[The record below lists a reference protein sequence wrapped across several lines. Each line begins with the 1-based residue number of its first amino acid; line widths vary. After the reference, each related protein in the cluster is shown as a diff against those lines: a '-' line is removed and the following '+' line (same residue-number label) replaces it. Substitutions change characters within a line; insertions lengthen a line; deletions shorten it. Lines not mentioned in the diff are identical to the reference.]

1 MGTGCLDKMQQAA
14 PPPPPQPFHPQ
25 QNVQQMQF
33 QQGMVVVHA
42 AGDQPQPKPQ
52 GCCPSLCYDR
62 RYQMKLTTWGSIVS
76 VFGFLAWVLFANLGL
91 VALAVLGF
99 FVMLIAG
106 IVGVVGCILYC
117 SSRHPEDEGLPQ
129 VHMVQIPAAQPQT
142 TAMPVADPNVA
153 VGQVTMARPHEWG
166 PPASN
171 DTMEVQPPVYA
182 GATEDH
188 SVQKLG

>member
-14 PPPPPQPFHPQ
+14 PPPPPQPF
-25 QNVQQMQF
+25 
-33 QQGMVVVHA
+33 
-42 AGDQPQPKPQ
+42 QPQPKPQ

-99 FVMLIAG
+99 FVMVPSLSAPPESSQLIAG

-117 SSRHPEDEGLPQ
+117 SSRHPEVCVSRPQ
-129 VHMVQIPAAQPQT
+129 
-142 TAMPVADPNVA
+142 
-153 VGQVTMARPHEWG
+153 
-166 PPASN
+166 
-171 DTMEVQPPVYA
+171 
-182 GATEDH
+182 
-188 SVQKLG
+188 